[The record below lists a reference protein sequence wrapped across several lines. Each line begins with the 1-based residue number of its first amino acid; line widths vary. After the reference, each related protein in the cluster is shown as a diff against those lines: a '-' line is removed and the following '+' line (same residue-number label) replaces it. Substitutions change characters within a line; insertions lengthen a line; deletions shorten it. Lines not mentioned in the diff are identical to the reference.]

1 VIEHSSLHVRINS
14 WQTRKR
20 VCLTWCSKIWAVALC
35 SVLGALPSQ
44 TWADTGAAAEQKA
57 KSPPAGSAT
66 RCLAEGGGFLRARL
80 SGAIKAELDWRNEG
94 TECSGA
100 TRPSGGIRMR
110 FSHAFGDKGQRLVLV
125 FGIPGLVEGVDAREL
140 KVNLT
145 VILEGAGQFYGTRG
159 DDKCTI
165 EGLQQ
170 EAIAGIPLR
179 ERRYRIVAR
188 GFCTQPAR
196 EVAGEGALLV
206 SRFDFA
212 GRVDYS
218 ELDPTPDNTLANS
231 R

>member
-1 VIEHSSLHVRINS
+1 MDCSTLHARIIC
-14 WQTRKR
+14 WQTLDRR
-20 VCLTWCSKIWAVALC
+20 RHPWCSKIWAAALC
-35 SVLGALPSQ
+35 SAVAVLAGEASA
-44 TWADTGAAAEQKA
+44 ADGAATEQSA
-57 KSPPAGSAT
+57 SSPPTQSAT
-66 RCLAEGGGFLRARL
+66 QCLVEGGGFLKARL
-80 SGAIKAELDWRNEG
+80 TGALKAELDWRNDG
-94 TECSGA
+94 MECSGA
-100 TRPSGGIRMR
+100 TRPSGGVRMR
-110 FSHAFGDKGQRLVLV
+110 FSHAFGTEGQRLVVV
-125 FGIPGLVEGVDAREL
+125 FGIPGLVEGVNAREL

-179 ERRYRIVAR
+179 NRRYRIIAR

-196 EVAGEGALLV
+196 AISGDGAILV

-218 ELDPTPDNTLANS
+218 EQDPTPDNILAFA

>member
-1 VIEHSSLHVRINS
+1 VIEHSTLHVRINS
-14 WQTRKR
+14 WQTRTR
-20 VCLTWCSKIWAVALC
+20 IRLTWCSKIWAVALC
-35 SVLGALPSQ
+35 GMLGVFARDAR
-44 TWADTGAAAEQKA
+44 ADTGATTEQKA
-57 KSPPAGSAT
+57 ETPPTASAT
-66 RCLAEGGGFLRARL
+66 QCLAEGGGFLRARL
-80 SGAIKAELDWRNEG
+80 TGAIKAELDWRNDD

-100 TRPSGGIRMR
+100 TRPSGGVRMR

-125 FGIPGLVEGVDAREL
+125 FGIPGLIEGVNAREL
-140 KVNLT
+140 SVNLT

-165 EGLQQ
+165 DGLQQ

-179 ERRYRIVAR
+179 NRRYRIVAR

-196 EVAGEGALLV
+196 AVAGDGAILV

-218 ELDPTPDNTLANS
+218 EEDPTPDNTLAT